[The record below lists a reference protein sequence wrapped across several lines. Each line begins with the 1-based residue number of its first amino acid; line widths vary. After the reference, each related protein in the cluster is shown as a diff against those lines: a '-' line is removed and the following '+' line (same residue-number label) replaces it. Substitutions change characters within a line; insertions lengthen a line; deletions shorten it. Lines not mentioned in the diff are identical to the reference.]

1 MKEPELTQESIRD
14 IAYAFQRSRILLTAY
29 ELGIFGAIGTGTE
42 SSQNVARALGT
53 DARATDRLMNA
64 LAAMGLL
71 IKENGAFRTSP
82 SATKYLVPSSPDYM
96 SGLMHTVHLW
106 DSWSTLSEAVRLGTS
121 LPRREQRRADPAD
134 WTTAF
139 IAAMNDRA
147 RKQAPVIAAQMGMKE
162 GMRVLDVGGGSGVFS
177 VAFVRAG
184 EGVTA
189 TVFDLPEVL
198 PLTEKYVSAE
208 GLAGSIEFVAGDY
221 TKDELPEG
229 YDLVFLSA
237 IIHSNSPEENRALLG
252 KCALSLNPRGMLV
265 VQDFI
270 MNEERTE
277 PPGGAIFALNM
288 LVATAAGDTYTES
301 EVRDWMKETGLS
313 EIQVIETPFGS
324 AQVRGRKLT

>member
-1 MKEPELTQESIRD
+1 
-14 IAYAFQRSRILLTAY
+14 
-29 ELGIFGAIGTGTE
+29 
-42 SSQNVARALGT
+42 
-53 DARATDRLMNA
+53 
-64 LAAMGLL
+64 
-71 IKENGAFRTSP
+71 
-82 SATKYLVPSSPDYM
+82 M